1 MKLLF
6 LHSSSY
12 LLNLN
17 RDSQVSMEWRER
29 DAKSDNLMYDSEIYI
44 VFLFTCE
51 AEVVFK
57 LPWC

>member
-44 VFLFTCE
+44 VFLFTCG
-51 AEVVFK
+51 AGVAFK